1 MSNSDNGVKRSI
13 ANAVFSVRPLILL
26 IFLLGTAVMVYY
38 MLQLRVDAGFKKQL
52 PLDHEY
58 MQTFLDYEREF
69 GGANRVMVALMAR
82 DGEMF
87 SPEFFEAFEEVSNR
101 VFLLPGVDRAS
112 VRSIFTPNVRFV
124 EVVED
129 GFAGGNVIPAD
140 FAPSAEMFERVR
152 SNIIKSGEVGRLVAE
167 DFSGAMVW
175 ANLLEEDVA
184 TGETLDYQD
193 VAAQLESIRS
203 EFENDAH
210 SVHIIGFAKIVGDV
224 ADGARGVV
232 AYFGVAFLITALL
245 LMMYSKSIWLTI
257 LPLVCSTIAVIWQL
271 GALSLLGFGIDPMN
285 ILTPFLVFAIGVSH
299 GVQMISGWS
308 VEKFFGGQSP
318 ASMHH
323 NGVTLDQCQEVSSL
337 DAAKATFMRLL
348 APGAIALLSDTVGF
362 LTILLINIRIIQE
375 LAITASIGVAIIIF
389 TNLILLPILLSY
401 VRMHNSE
408 KFRQKEYAKA
418 ARPALIWRLVASST
432 RPGVAALLLIGG
444 VGLFA
449 AALYKSGDMQ
459 IGDSEAGVPELRPD
473 ARYNQDARLISER
486 FALGTD
492 LISVIAE
499 TVPQACTE
507 NYQIMASIDQF
518 AWEISQVEGVQQ
530 VITLPMVAK
539 VVNAGWNEGNLRWKV
554 LPRNA
559 FIMRQNLQNIE
570 TDTGLLNRD
579 CSAMPVM
586 IFTEDH
592 KAETIV
598 RVVNRVKE
606 LRADLGTAD
615 VEFAGAGEVVESM
628 LESEQELTEEMLR
641 FRLATG
647 NVGVMAATNEEV
659 SAAQTPMLLYVYG
672 AIVFLCLITFGSGRV
687 RTLITLPLLLVGIGA
702 VLFAPALL
710 SNIYFLA
717 AMGAVVLLTLVFSEG
732 GRGTLCIVLPLVL
745 VSYMA
750 YSLMAFLGIGLK
762 VNTLP
767 VVALGVGIGVDYGIY
782 IYSRLKSYLDAGMSL
797 DEAYMHTLR
806 LTGKA
811 VFFTAIT
818 LAVGVGTWLLSDLQ
832 FQADMGILLA
842 FMFIFNMVG
851 AMLLLPALARWLL
864 RPQGN
869 GKSVRA

>member
-1 MSNSDNGVKRSI
+1 MTESKGFAARVAEAI
-13 ANAVFSVRPLILL
+13 FAIRPLILL
-26 IFLLGTAVMVYY
+26 IFIVGSAVMAYSMV
-38 MLQLRVDAGFKKQL
+38 QLRVDAGFKKQL

-69 GGANRVMVALMAR
+69 GGANRIMVALMAR

-87 SPEFFEAFEEVSNR
+87 TPEFFSAFEEVSND

-140 FAPSAEMFERVR
+140 FQPTEEMFDRVR

-175 ANLLEEDVA
+175 ANLLEEDPS

-193 VAAQLESIRS
+193 VADRLESIRT
-203 EFENDAH
+203 EFEGDNQT
-210 SVHIIGFAKIVGDV
+210 VHIIGFAKIVGDV

-232 AYFGVAFLITALL
+232 TYFGVAFAITALL
-245 LMMYSKSIWLTI
+245 LFLYSKSVWLTA
-257 LPLVCSTIAVIWQL
+257 LPLVCSTVAVIWQL

-299 GVQMISGWS
+299 GVQMISGWQA
-308 VEKFFGGQSP
+308 EKFFGGRSP
-318 ASMHH
+318 A
-323 NGVTLDQCQEVSSL
+323 GVHQSGLDLASIPIASSL
-337 DAAKATFMRLL
+337 DAAKATFARLL
-348 APGAIALLSDTVGF
+348 APGSIALLSDTIGF

-389 TNLILLPILLSY
+389 TNLVLLPILLSY
-401 VRMHNSE
+401 VRMRNGE
-408 KFRQKEYAKA
+408 KYRQRALKKA
-418 ARPALIWRLVASST
+418 ETTSIIWRFVASFT
-432 RPGVAALLLIGG
+432 RPGVAAVTILVG
-444 VGLFA
+444 VVLFA
-449 AALYKSGDMQ
+449 GALYKSQDMQ
-459 IGDSEAGVPELRPD
+459 IGDSEAGVPELRQD
-473 ARYNQDARLISER
+473 ARYNQDARLISDR
-486 FALGTD
+486 FSLGTD

-507 NYQIMASIDQF
+507 NPEIMDAIDDFSWQMQ
-518 AWEISQVEGVQQ
+518 QVEGVQQ
-530 VITLPMVAK
+530 VISLPMAAK
-539 VVNAGWNEGNLRWKV
+539 IINAGWNEGNLRWKV
-554 LPRNA
+554 LPRNV

-570 TDTGLLNRD
+570 TDSGLLNRD

-592 KAETIV
+592 KAETIA
-598 RVVNRVKE
+598 RVVQRVKE
-606 LRADLGTAD
+606 LRSEFLVEGLEIHGT
-615 VEFAGAGEVVESM
+615 GEVVEG
-628 LESEQELTEEMLR
+628 LLDQDAPVCEEDVC

-659 SAAQTPMLLYVYG
+659 RAAQTPMLLYVYG
-672 AIVFLCLITFGSGRV
+672 AIILLCLITFRS
-687 RTLITLPLLLVGIGA
+687 
-702 VLFAPALL
+702 VL
-710 SNIYFLA
+710 
-717 AMGAVVLLTLVFSEG
+717 
-732 GRGTLCIVLPLVL
+732 GTLCIVLPLVL

-750 YSLMAFLGIGLK
+750 YSLMAFMGIGLK

-782 IYSRLKSYLDAGMSL
+782 IYSRLSNHLKEGLTLDQ
-797 DEAYMHTLR
+797 AYMQTLR

-818 LAVGVGTWLLSDLQ
+818 LAVGVGTWLFSDLK
-832 FQADMGILLA
+832 FQADMGVLLA
-842 FMFIFNMVG
+842 FMFIFNMIG

-864 RPQGN
+864 RP
-869 GKSVRA
+869 REAA